1 MKVDK
6 LGTEKK
12 HVKTHKTDKRL
23 CKQQSH
29 IYIDTPEE
37 MCHPWEYVK
46 WRVMTQMIYKL
57 MWFFKDTKICKIYS
71 IYKEM

>member
-1 MKVDK
+1 MCSEEIMDRMTIIFDESRQIRDRKK
-6 LGTEKK
+6 KK

-29 IYIDTPEE
+29 IYIDTPKE

-46 WRVMTQMIYKL
+46 
-57 MWFFKDTKICKIYS
+57 
-71 IYKEM
+71 

>member
-6 LGTEKK
+6 LGTEKKKK

-29 IYIDTPEE
+29 IYTDTPKE

-46 WRVMTQMIYKL
+46 
-57 MWFFKDTKICKIYS
+57 
-71 IYKEM
+71 

>member
-23 CKQQSH
+23 CKQQSP
-29 IYIDTPEE
+29 IYIDTPKE

-46 WRVMTQMIYKL
+46 
-57 MWFFKDTKICKIYS
+57 
-71 IYKEM
+71 